1 MASSFCTSCGFKM
14 TYSFSPPNFCGKCG
28 TKLSTSFS
36 SASSP
41 TQAKARNREDEEEFE
56 DEDDEE
62 TSSSEEVPFIKSFAY
77 DLENDSGNRQYQL
90 GELFGQPKTFARRNR
105 SMSVD
110 DFKERHGKKE

>member
-28 TKLSTSFS
+28 TKLSASFS
-36 SASSP
+36 SDSSP
-41 TQAKARNREDEEEFE
+41 TQVKARNREDEEEFE

-77 DLENDSGNRQYQL
+77 DLENDSSNRQYQL
-90 GELFGQPKTFARRNR
+90 GELFGQPKTFGRRNR